1 MQQQQ
6 QRINNKEDNTEY
18 LTQLRTELG
27 EVDQSLVNCNRLV
40 QEEIDKV
47 IKGGDSAKPIEIH
60 RDAPQKLTAKVL
72 IPVKEYPKVNFVGK
86 LIGPQGATL
95 KRLQHELGCRLA
107 IYGRGSMRDK
117 AKEEELR
124 KEGGKYAHL
133 NDDLHIFVECN
144 APLEQA
150 YERIGR
156 ALQSIKPYF
165 DPNFDDGSI
174 KPFFTPNFDDGNMPP
189 RDPSQEYGGYNN
201 GAPPARGA
209 PGGRGMGRGAPR
221 GRGAPPPSGGLG
233 GPPSL
238 LGQPG
243 RGGAARGGMRG
254 AGERRGAPAGGR
266 GVAPVVQD
274 RGYGAE
280 EEYHY
285 GASAGA
291 AYETDTYGAGYEQE
305 TAYSRAPAAR
315 DPYARQAP
323 RINNDVQSFDYGHG
337 ATGAERYDQQDAWG
351 QEEAAY
357 SRPVARGRGGQ
368 EAYGRARPY
377 QTDRAARPQPRY

>member
-1 MQQQQ
+1 MMHQQQNRNAQ
-6 QRINNKEDNTEY
+6 NSKEDNTEY

-27 EVDQSLVNCNRLV
+27 QLDPTLSTSNRLV
-40 QEEIDKV
+40 QEEIDRV

-60 RDAPQKLTAKVL
+60 REIPQKLTAKVL

-117 AKEEELR
+117 AKEEDLR

-133 NDDLHIFVECN
+133 NDDLHIYVECN
-144 APLEQA
+144 APIDQA
-150 YERIGR
+150 YERIGQ
-156 ALQSIKPYF
+156 ALGILKPYF
-165 DPNFDDGSI
+165 D
-174 KPFFTPNFDDGNMPP
+174 PNFDDGNMPP
-189 RDPSQEYGGYNN
+189 RDPAGEYNYNN
-201 GAPPARGA
+201 GAPPSRGA
-209 PGGRGMGRGAPR
+209 PGGRGMSRGAPR
-221 GRGAPPPSGGLG
+221 GRGAPPAPGMG

-238 LGQPG
+238 LGEPS
-243 RGGAARGGMRG
+243 RGGGPRGRGMRG
-254 AGERRGAPAGGR
+254 AGERRGAPTGGR
-266 GVAPVVQD
+266 GAAPISQD

-285 GASAGA
+285 GASAVSSA
-291 AYETDTYGAGYEQE
+291 AYETDAYGAGYEQE

-315 DPYARQAP
+315 DPYARQTAS
-323 RINNDVQSFDYGHG
+323 DVQSFDYGHG
-337 ATGAERYDQQDAWG
+337 AQGAERYDQQDAWG

-357 SRPVARGRGGQ
+357 SRPPVARGRGQPTG
-368 EAYGRARPY
+368 YRSSPY
-377 QTDRAARPQPRY
+377 QTDRPARPPPRY